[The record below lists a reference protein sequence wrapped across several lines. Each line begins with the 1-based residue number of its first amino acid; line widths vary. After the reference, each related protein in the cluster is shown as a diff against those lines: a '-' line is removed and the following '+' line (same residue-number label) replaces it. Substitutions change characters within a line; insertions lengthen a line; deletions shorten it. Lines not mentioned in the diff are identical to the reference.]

1 MHSST
6 SLSLVRKWNLK
17 HEKSFASY
25 HTGTI
30 DTCTPKEDEETETL
44 TSKLRRN
51 RTTFTSQQLDLL
63 EQSFQKA
70 HYPGVQTREELATKT
85 SLSEARVQVTLYPPT
100 SVSQRGLTSPP
111 PPFPKKKIEEEKK
124 KEPWADIQYCS
135 QCNPLTVH
143 CNKMVSLNRFPDL
156 F

>member
-1 MHSST
+1 M
-6 SLSLVRKWNLK
+6 K

-85 SLSEARVQVTLYPPT
+85 NLSEARVQVTLTPPHQCISKGANIT
-100 SVSQRGLTSPP
+100 P

-124 KEPWADIQYCS
+124 KEPWANIQYCS

-143 CNKMVSLNRFPDL
+143 CNEMVSLNRFPDL